1 MAHVILV
8 HTCTLIYLK
17 IVTVNVNILV
27 PVREYNFCLPVDY
40 FVKFWMMMQNV
51 NNNQH
56 MMKELQI
63 MVDMMRNNLMIEFK
77 VTITMIKWSLQSV
90 NGISRFNPL
99 SQTRSF
105 YHHFCTDD
113 VSP

>member
-1 MAHVILV
+1 MAHVIFV

-17 IVTVNVNILV
+17 IVTLNVKILV
-27 PVREYNFCLPVDY
+27 PVREYNFCRPVDY
-40 FVKFWMMMQNV
+40 FVKFWMMMENV
-51 NNNQH
+51 NDNQH

-63 MVDMMRNNLMIEFK
+63 MVDMMRNNVMMEFK

-99 SQTRSF
+99 SQTSLF
-105 YHHFCTDD
+105 YHHSCPGD
-113 VSP
+113 VSL